1 MVVSGCGRALRLRVG
16 GGVCGCDLGLQLA
29 FARRFCWGAKESD
42 RNSSD

>member
-1 MVVSGCGRALRLRVG
+1 MCGGGVC

-29 FARRFCWGAKESD
+29 LCQAFFWGAKESD